1 MKIAITGG
9 TGLIGGALARELVAR
24 GHEVVVI
31 ARGSREMH
39 MKHLPRLT
47 LAPADVTDEA
57 ALAAAFQGCD
67 AVAHCAGINRE
78 LGRQTYARVHVE
90 GTAAMVR
97 AARAANVSRIAMVSF
112 LGARP
117 NCGSAYHES
126 KWAAEE
132 TVRAAGIPF
141 AILKCGIVYGRGD
154 HLLDHL
160 SRTLRTLPL
169 FATVGRHDR
178 PVAPA
183 AVEDVVRILCAAL
196 LDRAL
201 DGQTVAVT
209 GPEQLDFSE
218 VVYRV
223 ARAIARPVWIV
234 PMPVAFHRTLAWML
248 ERAMRVPLISMAQVR
263 ILSEGAVDAPLGA
276 GELPP
281 ELKPARRFNHAQILS
296 GLPEAAAFGWRDLR
310 CCRTQ

>member
-1 MKIAITGG
+1 
-9 TGLIGGALARELVAR
+9 LVQ
-24 GHEVVVI
+24 
-31 ARGSREMH
+31 
-39 MKHLPRLT
+39 
-47 LAPADVTDEA
+47 ADVTDEA
-57 ALAAAFQGCD
+57 ALTAAFQGCD
-67 AVAHCAGINRE
+67 GVAHCAGINRE

-90 GTAAMVR
+90 GTAAVAR
-97 AARAANVSRIAMVSF
+97 AARTANVGRLAMVSF

-117 NCGSAYHES
+117 NCGSAYHQS
-126 KWAAEE
+126 KWAAEK

-160 SRTLRTLPL
+160 GRTLHTFPL
-169 FATVGRHDR
+169 FATVGWDSR

-196 LDRAL
+196 LDGAL

-209 GPEQLDFSE
+209 GPEQLTFAD
-218 VVYRV
+218 VVRRV

-234 PMPVAFHRTLAWML
+234 PMPYWFHRTLAWIL
-248 ERAMRVPLISMAQVR
+248 ERAMRVPLISVAQVR
-263 ILSEGAVDAPLGA
+263 ILAEGAVDAPPGT

-281 ELKPARRFNHAQILS
+281 ELKPVRRFNQAQILA
-296 GLPEAAAFGWRDLR
+296 GLPAVTPFGRRDLR